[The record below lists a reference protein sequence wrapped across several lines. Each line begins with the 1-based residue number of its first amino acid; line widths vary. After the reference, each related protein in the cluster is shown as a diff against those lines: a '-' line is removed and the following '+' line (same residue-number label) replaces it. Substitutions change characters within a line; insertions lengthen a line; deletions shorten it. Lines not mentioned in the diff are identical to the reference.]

1 MNKKIIIFAVI
12 ILILIIGG
20 IFWWASKETE
30 MYAPPED
37 YIIKETS
44 EGKFIENKKD
54 GLKARVPNGWGA
66 WKANDITEAS
76 GEIIRIFSPD
86 FRPELSPPEGGQIE
100 ISIARNSESLLWN
113 ADLVREYIAGCQQY
127 PEEMK
132 NFGGEHY
139 ETIEIAGHQALK
151 KIDLI
156 ESDKLTA
163 IGIQNYISIRIPIDN
178 KVYFFDTL
186 FDSQNPERYIEEFNE
201 FLKTVSITK

>member
-1 MNKKIIIFAVI
+1 
-12 ILILIIGG
+12 
-20 IFWWASKETE
+20 
-30 MYAPPED
+30 
-37 YIIKETS
+37 
-44 EGKFIENKKD
+44 
-54 GLKARVPNGWGA
+54 
-66 WKANDITEAS
+66 
-76 GEIIRIFSPD
+76 
-86 FRPELSPPEGGQIE
+86 
-100 ISIARNSESLLWN
+100 
-113 ADLVREYIAGCQQY
+113 
-127 PEEMK
+127 MK